1 MKRSKITHLYIYL
14 CAENNEKT
22 TKMSLE
28 NIGIFLFM
36 TLIPLGA
43 MGLYI
48 YKRDEYKP
56 EPLSV
61 LALTF
66 AGGIACGFLASL
78 FNVGNGLSDLYTL
91 EAPQIDINAGLDI
104 FQTIAF
110 GYGLLLL
117 ALVLL
122 VLSNHFFDEQVDGI
136 VYASFLGLGFICCQN
151 FLFLSKFQGSL
162 FDMEAIR
169 TLFLV
174 PIYFCSSILMG
185 YYVSRLRYRDRRHN
199 KWLIAYDLLLYILVP
214 LTILTVL
221 TALLL
226 SSEVEL
232 TVWLNLLIFVGLTI
246 LCFYLMNYCA
256 QRIDSHLARDVR
268 EKRVY

>member
-1 MKRSKITHLYIYL
+1 
-14 CAENNEKT
+14 
-22 TKMSLE
+22 MSLE

-36 TLIPLGA
+36 TLIPLGV
-43 MGLYI
+43 MGFYI

-56 EPLSV
+56 EPRRA

-66 AGGIACGFLASL
+66 VGGIACGFVASF
-78 FNVGNGLSDLYTL
+78 FNVGNGLTDLYTL
-91 EAPQIDINAGLDI
+91 ETPQIDINAALNI

-117 ALVLL
+117 GLVLL

-136 VYASFLGLGFICCQN
+136 VYASFLGLGFICYQN

-185 YYVSRLRYRDRRHN
+185 YYVSRLRYRDRRHK
-199 KWLIAYDLLLYILVP
+199 KWLIVYDLLLYILVP
-214 LTILTVL
+214 LTILTAQ

-232 TVWLNLLIFVGLTI
+232 TVWLNLLIFASLTI

-256 QRIDSHLARDVR
+256 QRIDSHLSRDVR
-268 EKRVY
+268 EKRVQ